1 MCKHVNFG
9 MHLFDSNSNF
19 NIIVSHKDG
28 IPTLDTLAKMNL
40 PTSYPSHPAR
50 GDPQPYLKHR
60 KRTIKDNIYKAV
72 VEAGKPRVEK
82 ILSMEDWNAKQ
93 DAIDV
98 LFEEIHD
105 LVKIKD
111 GQKNNSDISG
121 EGDDNEYLGIVLAS
135 QPNFPKLVEL
145 ALEEYLRNVV
155 KNEKNQNVSEENDED
170 DSNNAYEPIFMD
182 LLKGGKTKVDDE
194 NHVPEILNPIKPHP
208 KDGPGRMLEEWELSA
223 NQNTKRIMCRK
234 CISDIA
240 EVVQSNDSGNN
251 RVFVHGSK
259 GAGKSA
265 ALAAIVASARIS
277 GHIVLYLPDGKRLSR
292 NGFYVEPSAA
302 RGANGEVMFD
312 LPILT
317 NEVCGELLTSHE
329 KDFDGMIV
337 PDDVVKKYLSSDQ
350 IIKLEK
356 KVQINDGGYN
366 LIELLK
372 VGSENTSIGGGC
384 FGAVINSIM
393 NQNEKTFTVVMD
405 EFNCYFEQGYYF
417 HQEYKNASKSIPANR
432 MTLFQ
437 PLMDVIGV
445 EQQDDGSFSAKDP
458 LSIKNGSIV
467 VGVSDSHAVAV
478 KTNKAL
484 EVAIQSVGCKL
495 VNVPQY
501 SPVEVEH
508 VLANFEIIGL
518 GKLRFDRGATV
529 MNRQEVAYL
538 RMISGGIGQRL
549 LDACIMP

>member
-1 MCKHVNFG
+1 